1 MGNRSPSSLP
11 IAYGPRPL
19 SRHETVTPLP
29 PGIHR
34 IASELGPRPFA
45 QYLLRGDRTMLV
57 DTGIATTP
65 ADVILPWLAERG
77 IDPAEIDDVL
87 ISHADVD
94 HFGGNSALRAAA
106 PRARFLAH
114 ACDVAWVESK
124 ERILAERYGWY
135 AAHGPEADYD
145 ADTKAFLPTGI
156 GDDIPV
162 DIHLQG
168 GERFRIGPELTVE
181 VLHLPGHTDGHVGLW
196 DPASRTAIVIDAV
209 LGSGLTDFAGDILQ
223 PPPYFD
229 AEVYE
234 ATVAE
239 LRALAPAR
247 LLTAHYPVME
257 GDAVEDFLDRSA
269 AFVPLARAA
278 VAEALQRRGT
288 ATLGQLLSDLNPVLG
303 PFTSFA
309 NELGGPIR
317 AHLRELVE
325 VGRATYGRDAVPP
338 TWTWMS

>member
-1 MGNRSPSSLP
+1 MTE
-11 IAYGPRPL
+11 I
-19 SRHETVTPLP
+19 V

-34 IASELGPRPFA
+34 IESELGPRPFA
-45 QYLLRGDRTMLV
+45 QYLLRGERTMLV

-94 HFGGNSALRAAA
+94 HFGGNAAIRAAA
-106 PRARFLAH
+106 PNARLCAH
-114 ACDVAWVESK
+114 DCDVAWIESK
-124 ERILAERYGWY
+124 QKVLAERYGWY

-145 ADTKAFLPTGI
+145 ADTKAFLPNGM
-156 GDDIPV
+156 GDDVAV
-162 DIHLQG
+162 DLHLQG

-181 VLHLPGHTDGHVGLW
+181 VLHLPGHSDGHLGLW
-196 DPASRTAIVIDAV
+196 EPVSRTAIVIDAV
-209 LGSGLTDFAGDILQ
+209 LGSGLTDFAGEIIQ

-239 LRALAPAR
+239 LQALDPHR

-288 ATLGQLLSDLNPVLG
+288 ASLGQLLADLNPVLG

-309 NELGGPIR
+309 NELAGPIR
-317 AHLRELVE
+317 AHLCELVE
-325 VGRATYGRDAVPP
+325 VGRAREIRETMPP
-338 TWTWMS
+338 TWEWT

>member
-1 MGNRSPSSLP
+1 MTEVS
-11 IAYGPRPL
+11 
-19 SRHETVTPLP
+19 
-29 PGIHR
+29 PGIFR
-34 IASELGPRPFA
+34 IESELGPRPFA
-45 QYLLRGDRTMLV
+45 QYLLRGERTMLV

-77 IDPAEIDDVL
+77 IDPAEIDYLL

-106 PRARFLAH
+106 PNALLCAH
-114 ACDVAWVESK
+114 DCDVAWIESK
-124 ERILAERYGWY
+124 RTALAERYGWY

-145 ADTKAFLPTGI
+145 PETKAFLPNGM

-168 GERFRIGPELTVE
+168 GERFRIGPALTVE
-181 VLHLPGHTDGHVGLW
+181 VLHLPGHSDGHIGLW
-196 DPASRTAIVIDAV
+196 DAASRTAIVIDAV
-209 LGSGLTDFAGDILQ
+209 LGSGLTDFAGEVIQ

-239 LRALAPAR
+239 LQALNPSR

-278 VAEALQRRGT
+278 VAEALQRRNT
-288 ATLGQLLSDLNPVLG
+288 ATLGQLLADLNPVLG

-325 VGRATYGRDAVPP
+325 VGRARENRETMPM
-338 TWTWMS
+338 TWEWMS